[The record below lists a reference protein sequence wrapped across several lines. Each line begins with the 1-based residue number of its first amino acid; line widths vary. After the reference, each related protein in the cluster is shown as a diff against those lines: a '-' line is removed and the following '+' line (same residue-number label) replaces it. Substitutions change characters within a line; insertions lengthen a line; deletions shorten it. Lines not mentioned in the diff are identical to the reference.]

1 MNPARTSGIR
11 DAALR
16 PICTFGPLPPP
27 MHGMAKTNAEMVA
40 ALERRRPVVAL
51 NISAAGLTRNMR
63 YHLVKLG
70 RVARTYPQ
78 LLWARRR
85 GARLLYASVDDGLGG
100 WWTAL
105 ATLAARMTGMRVYLH
120 HHSFKYIVE
129 HRRTLAALVR
139 CAGPEAVHI
148 ALCPQMAAQ
157 LTERY
162 PRIDQYRIVP
172 NWVEIPLAFDTRPR
186 SPGPLRIGMLANLT
200 FEKGLDTFVALVEAA
215 QAQGIALEA
224 VLAGPIPIAAERDAT
239 EEAVARSAGVLKWLG
254 PVSGAEKEAF
264 FAGIDLMV
272 LPTRYRTE
280 AYPLVLLEAL
290 VRGVGIIAPDRGCIR
305 ALGVHPAAATIP
317 VDADFIAE
325 TLPLLAQAAM
335 TPGSDRAAI
344 RAAGLEL
351 NTRNAQARDA
361 LLDELVALS

>member
-1 MNPARTSGIR
+1 MASRGSSDTHN
-11 DAALR
+11 AALR

-51 NISAAGLTRNMR
+51 NISAAGLTRNAR

-70 RVARTYPQ
+70 RVARTYPR
-78 LLWARRR
+78 LIWARLR

-105 ATLAARMTGMRVYLH
+105 AALAARMTGMRIYLH

-129 HRRTLAALVR
+129 HRRTLAALIR

-148 ALCPQMAAQ
+148 ALCPQMATR

-162 PRIDQYRIVP
+162 PGIDRFRIVP
-172 NWVEIPLAFDTRPR
+172 NRVEIPPVCDARPR
-186 SPGPLRIGMLANLT
+186 PPGPLRIGMLANLT

-215 QAQGIALEA
+215 KTHGIALEA
-224 VLAGPIPIAAERDAT
+224 VLAGPIPIAAERAAT
-239 EEAVARSAGVLKWLG
+239 EAAVARNAGALRWLG

-290 VRGVGIIAPDRGCIR
+290 VRGVGTIAPDRGCIS
-305 ALGVHPAAATIP
+305 ALSVHPAAVTIP
-317 VDADFIAE
+317 IDADFVAE
-325 TLPLLAQAAM
+325 TLPLLARAAIA
-335 TPGSDRAAI
+335 PGVDRAAI
-344 RAAGLEL
+344 RAAGLDL
-351 NTRNAQARDA
+351 NAGNAQARDA
-361 LLDELVALS
+361 LIDELVALS